1 MVLVKNVSLQ
11 SFLSFGFLGIH
22 CHITKKDFSYLAVV
36 LVIEVKVVMVDFPAV
51 EKVVI
56 AVVVGDPIVGFK
68 DIVVTAVDVEVA
80 VVAVFVAVE
89 EVVV

>member
-1 MVLVKNVSLQ
+1 
-11 SFLSFGFLGIH
+11 
-22 CHITKKDFSYLAVV
+22 
-36 LVIEVKVVMVDFPAV
+36 MVDFPAV

-56 AVVVGDPIVGFK
+56 AVVVEDPIVGFK

-80 VVAVFVAVE
+80 VVAVFVVVE